1 MGAKEIALPPI
12 ISRAGVY
19 NPRQS
24 CLDSGDPGG
33 LETFRMGNRS
43 LRLLLPVL
51 FALSCALALA
61 AQEKKMEMPAKASN
75 ASQTQDLSGV
85 WMRDAPPATA
95 MQYWIY
101 KLNLEEPP
109 MSPWGLAKFK
119 EAKSSFGAHEYPIEE
134 TNDPV
139 LRKCDPPGVP
149 RVYMHPFPFQFIQ
162 TPGEIVMLF
171 EVDSLRREIYTDGK
185 PRDAGL
191 VPLWMGSSIGTWEG
205 DTLVVDTINF
215 NDKTWI
221 DRVGHPHSDQLHV
234 IERFRRPDH
243 DHLIDDITIDDPK
256 AYIKPW
262 NAHLEFKLR
271 PWKLTEQFCE
281 DGESFLG
288 LEGKEAKP
296 GK

>member
-1 MGAKEIALPPI
+1 
-12 ISRAGVY
+12 
-19 NPRQS
+19 
-24 CLDSGDPGG
+24 
-33 LETFRMGNRS
+33 MGNGS
-43 LRLLLPVL
+43 LRLLLGIL
-51 FALSCALALA
+51 LALNGALSLA
-61 AQEKKMEMPAKASN
+61 AQEKKSESPTKTSSS
-75 ASQTQDLSGV
+75 SQAQDLSGV

-95 MQYWIY
+95 LQYWIY
-101 KLNLEEPP
+101 ELNQEEPP
-109 MSPWGLAKFK
+109 MTPWGLAKFR
-119 EAKSSFGAHEYPIEE
+119 EAKSSFGAHQYPIEE

-185 PRDAGL
+185 PRDPGL

-205 DTLVVDTINF
+205 DSLVVDTINF

-243 DHLIDDITIDDPK
+243 DHLIDDITVDDPK
-256 AYIKPW
+256 AYTKPW
-262 NAHLEFKLR
+262 SAHLEFKLR

-288 LEGKEAKP
+288 LENKEAKP
-296 GK
+296 DK

>member
-1 MGAKEIALPPI
+1 MRNRLPCI
-12 ISRAGVY
+12 F
-19 NPRQS
+19 
-24 CLDSGDPGG
+24 LG
-33 LETFRMGNRS
+33 LVIG
-43 LRLLLPVL
+43 
-51 FALSCALALA
+51 LSCSARAS
-61 AQEKKMEMPAKASN
+61 AQTKNPAEPAKAAGAN
-75 ASQTQDLSGV
+75 KTGDLSGV

-101 KLNLEEPP
+101 ELNQEEPP
-109 MSPWGLAKFK
+109 MTEWGKAQFK
-119 EAKSSFGAHEYPIEE
+119 AAKSSFGSHEYPLEE

-139 LRKCDPPGVP
+139 LSRCFPPGVP

-185 PRDAGL
+185 PSDPGL

-234 IERFRRPDH
+234 IERFRRIDH
-243 DHLIDDITIDDPK
+243 DHLVDDITIDDPK
-256 AYIKPW
+256 AYTKPW
-262 NAHLEFKLR
+262 TARLEFKLR

-288 LEGKEAKP
+288 LEKKEASPEK
-296 GK
+296 

>member
-1 MGAKEIALPPI
+1 
-12 ISRAGVY
+12 
-19 NPRQS
+19 
-24 CLDSGDPGG
+24 
-33 LETFRMGNRS
+33 MGNRS
-43 LRLLLPVL
+43 LRLLVRVL
-51 FALSCALALA
+51 LAMVCALALS
-61 AQEKKMEMPAKASN
+61 AQEKKSESATKPTSSAPMR
-75 ASQTQDLSGV
+75 DLSGV

-101 KLNLEEPP
+101 ELNQEEPP
-109 MSPWGLAKFK
+109 MTAWGLAKFK
-119 EAKSSFGAHEYPIEE
+119 EVKSSFGAHQYPIEE

-139 LRKCDPPGVP
+139 LRKCNPPGVP

-205 DTLVVDTINF
+205 DTLVVDTSNF

-221 DRVGHPHSDQLHV
+221 DRIGHPHSDQLHV

-256 AYIKPW
+256 AYTKPW
-262 NAHLEFKLR
+262 TAHLEFKLR
-271 PWKLTEQFCE
+271 DWKLTEQFCE

-288 LEGKEAKP
+288 LENKEAKP
-296 GK
+296 DK

>member
-1 MGAKEIALPPI
+1 
-12 ISRAGVY
+12 
-19 NPRQS
+19 
-24 CLDSGDPGG
+24 
-33 LETFRMGNRS
+33 MGNRS
-43 LRLLLPVL
+43 LRLLLAVL
-51 FALSCALALA
+51 FAVSCASVLT
-61 AQEKKMEMPAKASN
+61 AQEKKMEMPAKAS
-75 ASQTQDLSGV
+75 SSGQTPDLSGV

-109 MSPWGLAKFK
+109 MSPWGLTKFK

-234 IERFRRPDH
+234 VERFRRPDH

-256 AYIKPW
+256 AYTKPW

-288 LEGKEAKP
+288 LEGREAKP
-296 GK
+296 DK